1 MEGCGAPVSI
11 PGAFSRHWE
20 DRSGAELCAL
30 PLGLSQPWSISH
42 ALNSD
47 ILALSSVLVADAW
60 WCTGGSGEG
69 RSRCPDSPIPFSILC
84 FCQPGQTGLA
94 GGWRV
99 KLSLLFI
106 QVTCSYG
113 SCDLF
118 LQKIPNVYGPQA
130 FRVAPEQ
137 LEVCQ

>member
-1 MEGCGAPVSI
+1 MGG
-11 PGAFSRHWE
+11 
-20 DRSGAELCAL
+20 
-30 PLGLSQPWSISH
+30 
-42 ALNSD
+42 
-47 ILALSSVLVADAW
+47 VLVVV
-60 WCTGGSGEG
+60 G
-69 RSRCPDSPIPFSILC
+69 RDVPDVQIHQSHSA
-84 FCQPGQTGLA
+84 FCVSANLGKRLA